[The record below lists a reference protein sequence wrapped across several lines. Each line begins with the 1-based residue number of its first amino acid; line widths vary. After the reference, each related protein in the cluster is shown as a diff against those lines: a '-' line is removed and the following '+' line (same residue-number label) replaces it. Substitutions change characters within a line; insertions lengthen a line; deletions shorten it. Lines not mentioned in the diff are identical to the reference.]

1 MRSNMLQTVL
11 NDLNGTSAD
20 IEASAIISSD
30 GLMMAALL
38 PNTVDEDRVGAMS
51 AAMLSLC
58 DRTARELARG
68 SLDQVLIKGEK
79 GYVLMVQAGA
89 DAVLTVM
96 AKPNAKLGL
105 VFLDVRRAADAIGGI
120 LGGKEPSS

>member
-1 MRSNMLQTVL
+1 MTRSET
-11 NDLNGTSAD
+11 G
-20 IEASAIISSD
+20 
-30 GLMMAALL
+30 
-38 PNTVDEDRVGAMS
+38 
-51 AAMLSLC
+51 

-68 SLDQVLIKGEK
+68 GLDQVLIKGEK

-105 VFLDVRRAADAIGGI
+105 VFLDVRRAADAISRI
-120 LGGKEPSS
+120 LG